1 MGDRANVAILQH
13 RETSSAGAVFL
24 YTHSLGCSLPFIVRD
39 ALRRGKERWDQESYL
54 ARIIF
59 SEMIQ
64 DDLWD
69 DAGFGI
75 ATYIPDNQHAIIVID
90 CVKLTIGFTNGE
102 LDRCYKLWGFDQ
114 YIHVPEEQL
123 ERAYKGGAGLR

>member
-13 RETSSAGAVFL
+13 RENQSAGAVFL
-24 YTHSLGCSLPFIVRD
+24 YTHSDGCALPFIVRD
-39 ALRRGKERWDQESYL
+39 ALSRGKDRWDQESYL

-69 DAGFGI
+69 DIGVRYFYVPAG
-75 ATYIPDNQHAIIVID
+75 
-90 CVKLTIGFTNGE
+90 
-102 LDRCYKLWGFDQ
+102 
-114 YIHVPEEQL
+114 
-123 ERAYKGGAGLR
+123 